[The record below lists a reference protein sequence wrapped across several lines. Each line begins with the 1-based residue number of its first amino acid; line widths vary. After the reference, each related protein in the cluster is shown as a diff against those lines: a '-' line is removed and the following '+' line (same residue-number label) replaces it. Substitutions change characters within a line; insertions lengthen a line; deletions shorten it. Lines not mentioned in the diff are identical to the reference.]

1 MDADRNDEPVG
12 KPRGMAHH
20 VDMTIGD
27 RIERPGIERGTRH
40 GRGLTRAPGDRKAV
54 AVPAPKRA
62 GYDSL
67 PTTMHVADRRPNEIE
82 GHMNRVVVRVTILF
96 ALGVGAVDLA
106 CAQSYPNRPV
116 KVIVPTPAGGPVDV
130 MARLTAQSLSAR
142 LGHSLVV
149 DNRPGAGNTIGSK
162 EAAQADPDGYT
173 LLYSSASG
181 LVLAPMLQKN
191 AGYDPITSYDP
202 IALVAA
208 SSNILVIHP
217 SVPANSVQDLVAFAK
232 ANPGT
237 VNFSSGGIGVLP
249 HLIGEMFK
257 AKAGIGVVHV
267 PYRGG
272 GPSIN
277 DVVAGQVQFTFEGT
291 SVLLPLIAAGKLK
304 ALAVTSPRRIREL
317 PDVPTMIE
325 SGYPGFSLTSWT
337 GLLAPART
345 PSEVIAK
352 LNAEINEVLKSPDF
366 QAALARLSSEPLGG
380 TPQDF
385 TDLIKADIAKWRPIV
400 TSLNLKAD

>member
-1 MDADRNDEPVG
+1 
-12 KPRGMAHH
+12 MA
-20 VDMTIGD
+20 
-27 RIERPGIERGTRH
+27 R
-40 GRGLTRAPGDRKAV
+40 LW
-54 AVPAPKRA
+54 
-62 GYDSL
+62 
-67 PTTMHVADRRPNEIE
+67 
-82 GHMNRVVVRVTILF
+82 F
-96 ALGVGAVDLA
+96 ALALFCGFGVTLAGAA
-106 CAQSYPNRPV
+106 GPAAAQSYPARPV
-116 KVIVPTPAGGPVDV
+116 KIIVPTPAGGPVDV
-130 MARLTAQSLSAR
+130 VARLLANHLSPR
-142 LGHSLVV
+142 LGQSLVV

-162 EAAQADPDGYT
+162 EAAVAEPDGYT

-208 SSNILVIHP
+208 SSNILVVNP
-217 SVPANSVQDLVAFAK
+217 GVPAKTVQELVAHAK
-232 ANPGT
+232 ANPGK

-257 AKAGIGVVHV
+257 ARAGIDVVHV

-277 DVVAGQVQFTFEGT
+277 DVVAGQIDFTFEGT
-291 SVLLPLIAAGKLK
+291 SVLLPLIQAGKLR
-304 ALAVTSPRRIREL
+304 ALAVTSPNRVREL

-325 SGYPGFSLTSWT
+325 SGFPGFSSTSWT

-345 PSEVIAK
+345 SPDVIAK
-352 LNAEINEVLKSPDF
+352 LNREINEAVQSPDF
-366 QAALARLSSEPLGG
+366 KAALAKLSSEPLGG

-385 TDLIKADIAKWRPIV
+385 SSLIKADIGKWQPIV
-400 TSLNLKAD
+400 NALNLKTE